1 MHKHIY
7 IYYIYMYTV
16 FYIYVICDSIHMDK
30 IHKIDTRIRKL
41 LFWHMADVIAILEFP
56 FLFCHW
62 DWVLSVQHCAGSLVE
77 GAPLEVKQKELQ
89 LKNVFIKNHN
99 LTLSES
105 IQVNLLNPTRNI
117 LPRTRNQLDSSP
129 RHSMQLN
136 VPPPC
141 RQQHLQP
148 WLHCVPPS
156 VPQAGR

>member
-1 MHKHIY
+1 MTQY
-7 IYYIYMYTV
+7 IWTRFTRLTRAFGSFCLTYGRCNCHSRI
-16 FYIYVICDSIHMDK
+16 SIS
-30 IHKIDTRIRKL
+30 
-41 LFWHMADVIAILEFP
+41 
-56 FLFCHW
+56 FLPLGLGP
-62 DWVLSVQHCAGSLVE
+62 VSAALRRQPRRGCAPGSE
-77 GAPLEVKQKELQ
+77 QKELQ

-105 IQVNLLNPTRNI
+105 IQVSLLNPTRNI